1 MPSMSYYMF
10 ENTSS
15 EMNQVLNK
23 MEDAIQYDTERL
35 DLNEYEKRAYQT
47 LYTQCKEYIAMYEQ
61 FEGMLETQE

>member
-1 MPSMSYYMF
+1 MSYCMF

-23 MEDAIQYDTERL
+23 MEDAIQDGVGL

-47 LYTQCKEYIAMYEQ
+47 LYSQCKEYVAMCEQ
-61 FEGMLETQE
+61 FEGVLVTEE

>member
-1 MPSMSYYMF
+1 MD
-10 ENTSS
+10 
-15 EMNQVLNK
+15 QVLNK
-23 MEDAIQYDTERL
+23 MEDCIQYDTERL